1 MALGDISEAEEH
13 NDDTIPKGLNQQGNE
28 TTVNPANDNTLP
40 AGWSWSDQTSSVKFI
55 FNTRQTVL
63 ETYFRNKKAIDF
75 DIEMK
80 MLEKERLLEKK
91 KKKELEWRERKKE
104 KLRRTAKMMAEYI
117 LIEVTNAGAE
127 AIKKKAEEERK
138 KRKQK
143 ADTESTTF
151 KLKRMKISSPKKRK
165 SLFEAEHDRADT
177 PSKKLRGGS
186 EGELKNQNGGAR
198 GQWEGGTISKI
209 FEVLSLPGVHLLK
222 PPSRC
227 TAPPTTTQP
236 TPPPTQTL
244 GIPPALLCYPPPQVL
259 TAAKTGSVKDNILK
273 LGLTASS
280 SQKPK
285 HLNGNCRASTAV
297 QKRKELGASV
307 GKKVTELEKK
317 TTTKP
322 KRKVRKWQKKKDGLY
337 GWVMVSSIPEKEN
350 RPQ

>member
-1 MALGDISEAEEH
+1 
-13 NDDTIPKGLNQQGNE
+13 
-28 TTVNPANDNTLP
+28 
-40 AGWSWSDQTSSVKFI
+40 
-55 FNTRQTVL
+55 
-63 ETYFRNKKAIDF
+63 
-75 DIEMK
+75 MK

-117 LIEVTNAGAE
+117 LNEVTNAGAE

-151 KLKRMKISSPKKRK
+151 KLNRMKISSPKKRK

-186 EGELKNQNGGAR
+186 EGELKNQNWGAG

-222 PPSRC
+222 PQSRC

-236 TPPPTQTL
+236 TLPPTQTL

-259 TAAKTGSVKDNILK
+259 TTAKTGSVKENILK

-285 HLNGNCRASTAV
+285 HLNGNCRASSAV

-307 GKKVTELEKK
+307 GKSHRAGEKDDSKAQAQEKSKKVAK
-317 TTTKP
+317 
-322 KRKVRKWQKKKDGLY
+322 
-337 GWVMVSSIPEKEN
+337 
-350 RPQ
+350 